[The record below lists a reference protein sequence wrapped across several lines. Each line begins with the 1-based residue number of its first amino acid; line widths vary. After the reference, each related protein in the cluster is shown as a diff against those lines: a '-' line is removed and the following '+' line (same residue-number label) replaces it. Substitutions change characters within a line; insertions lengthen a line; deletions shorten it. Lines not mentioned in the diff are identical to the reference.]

1 MKTQGSENAVRVNVH
16 NPKPKKTA
24 SSRLNRTTRRYEIFY
39 AVVAV
44 VVVDVM
50 DMVAVKDVFVAVVV
64 VAIGVAVVVV
74 VDAATSGH

>member
-39 AVVAV
+39 AVVAF

-50 DMVAVKDVFVAVVV
+50 TMVAVKDVAVADVV
-64 VAIGVAVVVV
+64 VAIGVAVVV
-74 VDAATSGH
+74 ATSGH